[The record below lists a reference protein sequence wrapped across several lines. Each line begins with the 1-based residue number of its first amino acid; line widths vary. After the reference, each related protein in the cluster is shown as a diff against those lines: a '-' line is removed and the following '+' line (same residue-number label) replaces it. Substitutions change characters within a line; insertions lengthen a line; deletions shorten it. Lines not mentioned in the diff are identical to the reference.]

1 MRGEQQLRRHL
12 HLQLVLR
19 QLEDGEVLLL
29 PLVVGDS
36 PFVSIISCEPTQNC
50 RVRKKQGK
58 PFFSSF
64 FFIRTINTAP
74 PLRH

>member
-12 HLQLVLR
+12 HLQLILR
-19 QLEDGEVLLL
+19 QLEDGEVLLF

-58 PFFSSF
+58 PFLFY
-64 FFIRTINTAP
+64 TNY
-74 PLRH
+74 